1 MAYYSEP
8 PGAAAAIGHIEAA
21 SLELADQIGIEASAA
36 VIAVDSLFAAAAA
49 EVAFV
54 DDLQFAAV
62 LEIAVEAVVACL
74 VAVAAAPHCSNFA
87 VVAAPSTGQ
96 AWRSVQCCSARLGT
110 FVGSTG

>member
-36 VIAVDSLFAAAAA
+36 VIAVDSLFAAAA